1 MSKTLQVIGL
11 FVFLILCLG
20 VGALGGMATAP
31 EIAGWY
37 ATLNKPSWNPPAWI
51 FGPVWTTLYLM
62 MAASAWLIWRQGGMQ
77 KNRLQLS
84 VFACQLLLNLAWS
97 WIFFSM
103 HQIGGAAAE
112 IVVLWVSILLTAILF
127 AKKSKLAAALLLP
140 YLCWV
145 SFATILNFTL
155 WKLNQPHVYG

>member
-1 MSKTLQVIGL
+1 
-11 FVFLILCLG
+11 
-20 VGALGGMATAP
+20 
-31 EIAGWY
+31 
-37 ATLNKPSWNPPAWI
+37 
-51 FGPVWTTLYLM
+51 
-62 MAASAWLIWRQGGMQ
+62 
-77 KNRLQLS
+77 
-84 VFACQLLLNLAWS
+84 
-97 WIFFSM
+97 M